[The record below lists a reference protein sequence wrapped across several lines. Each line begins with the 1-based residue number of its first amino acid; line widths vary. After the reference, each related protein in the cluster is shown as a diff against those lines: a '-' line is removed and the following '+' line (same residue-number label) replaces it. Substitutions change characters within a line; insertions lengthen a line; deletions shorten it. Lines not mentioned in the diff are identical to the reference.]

1 MIHSGADANHLVASH
16 HAVLVPLSL
25 TIAVL
30 ASYVALDLGGRIR
43 ASGGV
48 ARGSWLVTAAVA
60 LGGGIWSMHFVA
72 MLAFQL
78 PVKVTYDP
86 SLTVVSLLFAILV
99 TGIGFKIVSREG
111 GGFVRFVFAGTF
123 MGLGIVIMHYT
134 GMEAMRMDA
143 TLTYRPGYV
152 ALSVVVAIVASVF
165 ALRFA
170 FSNPSVTQ
178 RMIGALF
185 MGMAIAGMHY
195 VGMHAA
201 MFTGASRGMGGY
213 IEQTNLAFAVA
224 AVTMLILAMAL
235 VAAAFDRRFALL
247 AEREAALLRQS
258 EENFRRLFRHSPLP
272 LYALNERT
280 RIVEVS
286 DAWLDLLGYR
296 REEVIGQR
304 MARFV
309 SADAL
314 HAAKRAWVEMLRV
327 GHLLDLESRLIGKSG
342 QAVDALISAR
352 VERSEGGAFVRI
364 VGGIVD
370 ITARKQAEDQLR
382 QAQKMEAVGQLTG
395 GIAHD
400 FNNLLTI
407 VMGNLD
413 VIRRH
418 VDAGSHMPL
427 DRVQRA
433 AGHALEGVK
442 RAAALT
448 ERLLAFSR
456 RQALRPRTLEPRRL
470 VERMTD
476 LMSRALGEKAKLF
489 VGFGDDVGRAEV
501 DANQLEA
508 SILNL
513 VINARDAVGQTGL
526 VTVTVENVTAPLA
539 SRDLH
544 LDLPAGEYVAIRVA
558 DNGVGMSEEI
568 RRRAFEPFFTTK
580 GVGQGTG
587 LGLSQVYG
595 FSRQSGGGVAIDSAP
610 GAGTTV
616 HLFLPRVYSEVE
628 ADEHTSLEAPTASPG
643 EETILV
649 VEDDPQVRAVTV
661 EALADLGYTV
671 MEAEDSRVAL
681 KLIGDERRKIDL
693 LLSDIVLP
701 GMSGRQLVEQAG
713 RMRPGLKMLLMSGF
727 DREHGSTVAGAQGV
741 EVLHKPLPPAT
752 MARRVR
758 AVLDGEVPQTAA

>member
-1 MIHSGADANHLVASH
+1 
-16 HAVLVPLSL
+16 VLVSLSL
-25 TIAVL
+25 IIAVL

-43 ASGGV
+43 ASAGV
-48 ARGSWLVTAAVA
+48 ARGTWLVTAAIA

-72 MLAFQL
+72 MLAFRL
-78 PVKVTYDP
+78 PVKVSYDP
-86 SLTVVSLLFAILV
+86 TVTLVSLLFAVLV

-111 GGFVRFVFAGTF
+111 GGPVRFALAGTF
-123 MGLGIVIMHYT
+123 MGLGIVTMHYT
-134 GMEAMRMDA
+134 GMAAMRMDA
-143 TLTYRPGYV
+143 TLTYHPGYV
-152 ALSVVVAIVASVF
+152 ALSVAVAIVASVC

-185 MGMAIAGMHY
+185 MGMAIFGMHY

-201 MFTGASRGMGGY
+201 MFTGASPGMVGHIEQTIGY

-224 AVTMLILAMAL
+224 AVTMMILAMAL

-272 LYALNERT
+272 LCALNQRT

-286 DAWLDLLGYR
+286 DAWLELLGYR

-304 MARFV
+304 IARFV

-314 HAAKRAWVEMLRV
+314 HAAKQGWVKMLRA
-327 GHLLDLESRLIGKSG
+327 GYLRDQESRLVGKSG
-342 QAVDALISAR
+342 QVVDALISAR

-364 VGGIVD
+364 IGGIVD
-370 ITARKQAEDQLR
+370 ITGRKQAEEQLR

-413 VIRRH
+413 VIRKH
-418 VDAGSHMPL
+418 VDAGSRMPF
-427 DRVQRA
+427 DRVKRA

-456 RQALRPRTLEPRRL
+456 RQALRPRTLEPQRL

-476 LMSRALGEKAKLF
+476 LMSRALGEKAKLL
-489 VGFGDDVGRAEV
+489 VRFGDDVGRVEV

-513 VINARDAVGQTGL
+513 VINARDAVDQAGM
-526 VTVTVENVTAPLA
+526 VTITVENVTAPLA
-539 SRDLH
+539 SHDLR
-544 LDLPAGEYVAIRVA
+544 LDLPAREYVAIRVA
-558 DNGVGMSEEI
+558 DNGVGMSEEV
-568 RRRAFEPFFTTK
+568 RTRAFEPFFTTK
-580 GVGQGTG
+580 GVGHGTG

-595 FSRQSGGGVAIDSAP
+595 FLRQSGGGVAITSAP

-628 ADEHTSLEAPTASPG
+628 ADDHAIFEAPTAALA

-661 EALADLGYTV
+661 EALVDLGYKV
-671 MEAEDSRVAL
+671 IEAEDSHGAL
-681 KLIGDERRKIDL
+681 ELIADDRRKIDL

-713 RMRPGLKMLLMSGF
+713 RMRPDLKMLLMSGF
-727 DREHGSTVAGAQGV
+727 DREHGSTAAGAQGV

>member
-1 MIHSGADANHLVASH
+1 
-16 HAVLVPLSL
+16 
-25 TIAVL
+25 
-30 ASYVALDLGGRIR
+30 
-43 ASGGV
+43 
-48 ARGSWLVTAAVA
+48 
-60 LGGGIWSMHFVA
+60 
-72 MLAFQL
+72 
-78 PVKVTYDP
+78 
-86 SLTVVSLLFAILV
+86 
-99 TGIGFKIVSREG
+99 
-111 GGFVRFVFAGTF
+111 
-123 MGLGIVIMHYT
+123 
-134 GMEAMRMDA
+134 
-143 TLTYRPGYV
+143 
-152 ALSVVVAIVASVF
+152 
-165 ALRFA
+165 
-170 FSNPSVTQ
+170 
-178 RMIGALF
+178 
-185 MGMAIAGMHY
+185 
-195 VGMHAA
+195 MHAA

-235 VAAAFDRRFALL
+235 VAAVFDRRFALL

-304 MARFV
+304 MVRFV
-309 SADAL
+309 AVDAL
-314 HAAKRAWVEMLRV
+314 RAARQGWVKMLRV
-327 GHLLDLESRLIGKSG
+327 GHLRDLESRLVGKSG
-342 QAVDALISAR
+342 QVVDALISAR

-370 ITARKQAEDQLR
+370 ITGRKQAEEQLR

-407 VMGNLD
+407 VMGNLE

-418 VDAGSHMPL
+418 VDTGSRMPL
-427 DRVQRA
+427 DRVRRA

-456 RQALRPRTLEPRRL
+456 RQALRPRTLEPRKL

-476 LMSRALGEKAKLF
+476 LMSRALGEKAKLL
-489 VGFGDDVGRAEV
+489 VRFGDDVGRAEA

-513 VINARDAVGQTGL
+513 VINARDAVDHAGM
-526 VTVTVENVTAPLA
+526 VTITVENVTAPLD

-544 LDLPAGEYVAIRVA
+544 VDLPAGEYVAIRVA
-558 DNGVGMSEEI
+558 DNGTGMSEEV

-595 FSRQSGGGVAIDSAP
+595 FVQQSGGGVAITSAP
-610 GAGTTV
+610 GVGTTV

-628 ADEHTSLEAPTASPG
+628 DDDHTSLEAPTASSS

-661 EALADLGYTV
+661 EVLADLGYKV
-671 MEAEDSRVAL
+671 IEAEDSHVAL
-681 KLIGDERRKIDL
+681 ELIGNARRKIDL

-713 RMRPGLKMLLMSGF
+713 RIRPGLKMLLMSGF
-727 DREHGSTVAGAQGV
+727 DREHGSTAAGAQGV
-741 EVLHKPLPPAT
+741 EVLHKPLPPAK
-752 MARRVR
+752 MAQRVR
-758 AVLDGEVPQTAA
+758 AVLDGEVPQTVA

>member
-1 MIHSGADANHLVASH
+1 MHHSAADANHLVASH
-16 HAVLVPLSL
+16 DAVLVCLSL

-43 ASGGV
+43 ASGGG

-86 SLTVVSLLFAILV
+86 SVTVVSLLVAILV

-111 GGFVRFVFAGTF
+111 GGLVRFVLAGTF

-143 TLTYRPGYV
+143 MLSYRPGYV

-185 MGMAIAGMHY
+185 MGMAISGMHY

-201 MFTGASRGMGGY
+201 MFTGASRGMVGY
-213 IEQTNLAFAVA
+213 IEQTNLAFGVA
-224 AVTMLILAMAL
+224 AVTMLILVMAL
-235 VAAAFDRRFALL
+235 GAAAFDRRFALL

-272 LYALNERT
+272 LYALNERR

-304 MARFV
+304 MARFLSV
-309 SADAL
+309 DAL
-314 HAAKRAWVEMLRV
+314 RAAKKGWIEMLRV
-327 GHLLDLESRLIGKSG
+327 GHVRELESRLVGKSG
-342 QAVDALISAR
+342 QVVDALISAR

-370 ITARKQAEDQLR
+370 ITGRKQAEEQLR

-413 VIRRH
+413 IIRRD
-418 VDAGSHMPL
+418 VDAGSRMPL
-427 DRVQRA
+427 DRVKRA

-456 RQALRPRTLEPRRL
+456 RQALRPRTLEPRKL

-476 LMSRALGEKAKLF
+476 LMSRALGEKAKL
-489 VGFGDDVGRAEV
+489 VVRFGNDVGRAEV

-513 VINARDAVGQTGL
+513 VINARDAVDHAGM
-526 VTVTVENVTAPLA
+526 VTITVENVTVP

-558 DNGVGMSEEI
+558 DNGAGMSEEV
-568 RRRAFEPFFTTK
+568 RTRAFEPFFTTK

-595 FSRQSGGGVAIDSAP
+595 FSRQSGGGVEITSAP

-616 HLFLPRVYSEVE
+616 HMFLPRVYSEVE
-628 ADEHTSLEAPTASPG
+628 DDDHAIVETPAVSPG

-661 EALADLGYTV
+661 EALADLGYKV
-671 MEAEDSRVAL
+671 IEAEDSQVAL
-681 KLIGDERRKIDL
+681 ALIADARRKIDL

-701 GMSGRQLVEQAG
+701 GMSGRQLVEQAAQ
-713 RMRPGLKMLLMSGF
+713 MRPSLKMLLMSGF
-727 DREHGSTVAGAQGV
+727 DREHGSTAAGAQGV
-741 EVLHKPLPPAT
+741 EVLHKPLPPAK
-752 MARRVR
+752 MAQRVR
-758 AVLDGEVPQTAA
+758 AVLDGEIPLTAA